1 MKHLSYFLFGATALL
16 MASCSNEDLVSSG
29 LNPDGTA
36 NVTLTLSTPQIQTRA
51 YSDGT
56 KAQKFIYGLYD
67 ITDAAEG
74 EIGVYL
80 DNITPVSDSNPDAIN
95 LKKTMSFRLLADHK
109 YRFVCFADAGENKES
124 SVKSSPYD
132 VKIDGEGATIGYN
145 FSTKPT
151 WANQETYD
159 AFYAS
164 REFSITGNIAL
175 DIEMFRPL
183 AQINVGTNDIDDAAD
198 LGFEPVLS
206 GVAFPVGTNVP
217 SKIDLITGE
226 VLESQ
231 AFQFMPNVV
240 ADRNE
245 TFPVKGYEYLTMVYL
260 LAPEEQT
267 LYDIELNYSGN
278 DNVEHKRTVGSVPVK
293 RNHRTNIYGQILTS
307 DAALNIQIEPD
318 FDDPDLQPSELEMVA
333 ALGGTV
339 VLDDDVT
346 LEDGKNITFIKDA
359 IVDLNGK
366 NVTGASDLDG
376 VFVIDN
382 GANVTIKG
390 PGKVAVGD
398 NNEDYGIAVWAQNG
412 TVTIEGG
419 TYEAKGETA
428 LIYSTGGTII
438 IKGGTFKI
446 DDPKGQPFTLNI
458 QDNNPTAQII
468 VMGGTFFN
476 YDPSNSKSENPT
488 ANFVA
493 KGYKVVESLDANG
506 QDKWYT
512 VVPADAATND
522 AEFLE
527 LYANPNQPVVT
538 VAPNVELDLTAATVD
553 QLTNNVAKTIVMGEG
568 SQIKIGAMKYFKAN
582 ADLTIIGPE
591 TESVATR
598 AGDIEIKGGILCNEA
613 TSESTS
619 NLDGKS
625 QTLILVYGG
634 TLTVKN
640 MTLINDMNFHH
651 HGGQGIN
658 SAAIQ
663 YWNDADIVI
672 EDSRL
677 YSGMYVL
684 CGMSN
689 NGVPASGDIKLSN
702 SYFESNSS
710 NIQGNWSYALR
721 IYGTK
726 ANITDCEIKGIQGA
740 VAVSYADLTINGG
753 KYYTY
758 NTPGYQDG
766 FYAVYASNNGKVT
779 ILDGE
784 FYGPNYGPYD
794 EAKGYVEGTS
804 CVVCD
809 DGDYAMTNIII
820 KGGKFSGKP
829 YNRILGKV
837 YNPAAPL
844 NWEAIADDAQ
854 YKWTVKAN

>member
-95 LKKTMSFRLLADHK
+95 LKKTMSFRLLADRK
-109 YRFVCFADAGENKES
+109 YRFVCFADAGENTEN

-132 VKIDGEGATIGYN
+132 VKIDDEGATIGYN

-164 REFSITGNIAL
+164 REFSITGNISL

-183 AQINVGTNDIDDAAD
+183 AQINVGTNDIDDAAA
-198 LGFEPVLS
+198 LGFQPVLS
-206 GVAFPVGTNVP
+206 GLAFPVETNVP

-398 NNEDYGIAVWAQNG
+398 NDEDYGIAVWAENG

-458 QDNNPTAQII
+458 QDELVKDGTDPRKFIE
-468 VMGGTFFN
+468 VRGGTFVN
-476 YDPSNSKSENPT
+476 YDPSHSASENPV

-493 KGYKVVESLDANG
+493 KGYVVRENQIDN
-506 QDKWYT
+506 DTYYT
-512 VVPADAATND
+512 VVPEGNKEA
-522 AEFLE
+522 
-527 LYANPNQPVVT
+527 VV
-538 VAPNVELDLTAATVD
+538 E
-553 QLTNNVAKTIVMGEG
+553 M
-568 SQIKIGAMKYFKAN
+568 
-582 ADLTIIGPE
+582 
-591 TESVATR
+591 
-598 AGDIEIKGGILCNEA
+598 
-613 TSESTS
+613 
-619 NLDGKS
+619 
-625 QTLILVYGG
+625 
-634 TLTVKN
+634 
-640 MTLINDMNFHH
+640 
-651 HGGQGIN
+651 
-658 SAAIQ
+658 
-663 YWNDADIVI
+663 
-672 EDSRL
+672 
-677 YSGMYVL
+677 
-684 CGMSN
+684 
-689 NGVPASGDIKLSN
+689 
-702 SYFESNSS
+702 
-710 NIQGNWSYALR
+710 
-721 IYGTK
+721 
-726 ANITDCEIKGIQGA
+726 
-740 VAVSYADLTINGG
+740 INGKAYCLAPALPEG
-753 KYYTY
+753 ATEE
-758 NTPGYQDG
+758 Q
-766 FYAVYASNNGKVT
+766 
-779 ILDGE
+779 L
-784 FYGPNYGPYD
+784 
-794 EAKGYVEGTS
+794 EAKGGLYVEDGEVKPFEATTAGIIGALKNGTEIYFAPNS
-804 CVVCD
+804 TVSLTQSHMQVQPQGITVYGNGATFGGSGEWDFSVQSYGPGATNYPMFEEGSTVNVNIYDLNNVKVWGALNQDVNLNVYLKNCTLVGNGLNDGSHSLIMVRGADEGKSKVNITLEDCYAKNTQVAIHTMYVGKITVNNCEFEEVGIPVNYAKKLVDENAEVIVKDCIFNKCGMEPLND
-809 DGDYAMTNIII
+809 DYDEGAANY
-820 KGGKFSGKP
+820 
-829 YNRILGKV
+829 
-837 YNPAAPL
+837 AAPIRVVDNGGPDNSVSL
-844 NWEAIADDAQ
+844 LVDNCTFNNTLSNWDILLMEYRKAKEREWFAIKYSIQ
-854 YKWTVKAN
+854 NCVTEPTVREK